1 MAAAMVKSGRGEARG
16 QRGGRLTR
24 TGRAG
29 CMPVM
34 WLEVLR
40 AVLYGMVV
48 LLLAGIAFVAGAF
61 TARKMAKPPPLV
73 VVEEVPAED
82 RAAAR
87 ELLEEAL
94 AARFVGRH
102 AEALS
107 RLEQARARHA
117 SMRGLEYQFALT
129 YLDLGDFEAAEE
141 RARRSVDRGEEKSN
155 AQALRGLILLGKARR
170 DGSVAAQGAEILARL
185 QESRETDPLN
195 SMPLYIMGEYY
206 RAAGQPELAVDAYQ
220 RALERVSKTDS
231 YLVTTVKAG
240 LAGLRLNYRH
250 GDPPLKLQEINGVL
264 PPEQLFFG
272 AADALLRGDQAAAA
286 GYLEE
291 AKTRLP
297 EKVFQALLQ
306 DSFFQDYLEPVMF
319 NYPPKSDPQP

>member
-16 QRGGRLTR
+16 QRGGHLTR

-48 LLLAGIAFVAGAF
+48 LLLAGLAFVAGAL

-117 SMRGLEYQFALT
+117 SMRGLAYQFALT

-206 RAAGQPELAVDAYQ
+206 RAAGQPESAVDAYQ

-306 DSFFQDYLEPVMF
+306 DSFFQDYLEPGSF
-319 NYPPKSDPQP
+319 NDPLKPDPQP

>member
-1 MAAAMVKSGRGEARG
+1 MHG
-16 QRGGRLTR
+16 
-24 TGRAG
+24 
-29 CMPVM
+29 M

-48 LLLAGIAFVAGAF
+48 LTLAGMAFVAGAF
-61 TARKMAKPPPLV
+61 TAKKMAKPPPAV

-82 RAAAR
+82 RAAAK

-102 AEALS
+102 NEALS
-107 RLEQARARHA
+107 LLEQARSRHA

-129 YLDLGDFEAAEE
+129 YLDLEDFEAADE
-141 RARRSVDRGEEKSN
+141 RARRSVEREEEMSN
-155 AQALRGLILLGKARR
+155 AQALRGLILLEKSRR
-170 DGSVAAQGAEILARL
+170 DGSVAANGATILAYL

-195 SMPLYIMGEYY
+195 PMPLYIMGEYH
-206 RAAGQPELAVDAYQ
+206 RAAGRPELAVDAYQ

-231 YLVTTVKAG
+231 YMVTTVKAG
-240 LAGLRLNYRH
+240 LAGLRLNYRR

-272 AADALLRGDQAAAA
+272 AADALLRGDNAAAA
-286 GYLEE
+286 GFLRE

-297 EKVFQALLQ
+297 EKLFEALLQ
-306 DSFFQDYLEPVMF
+306 DSFFQDYLTPGILNDPLEP
-319 NYPPKSDPQP
+319 DPQQ